1 MGLTRIR
8 VWTFV
13 WVSFVGML
21 PGTFLY
27 VNAGT
32 ELSDIKS
39 PGDVLSLKLIISFAL
54 LGVAPL
60 LFRKLLQWWARR

>member
-1 MGLTRIR
+1 
-8 VWTFV
+8 
-13 WVSFVGML
+13 ML

-32 ELSDIKS
+32 ELSHINSLRDILS
-39 PGDVLSLKLIISFAL
+39 PTLIISFTL

-60 LFRKLLQWWARR
+60 LFRKFLQWWARR